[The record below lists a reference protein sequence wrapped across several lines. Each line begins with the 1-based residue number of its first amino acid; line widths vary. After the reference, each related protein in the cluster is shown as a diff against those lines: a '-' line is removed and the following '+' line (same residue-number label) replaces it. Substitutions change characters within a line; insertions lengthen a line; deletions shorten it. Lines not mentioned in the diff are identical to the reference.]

1 MRIGTVPLL
10 LLAQTNGFV
19 IRNHIHLQTRTTIT
33 NRMNN
38 NINNIRLPKL
48 YAEVGS
54 QSLAEMEDDVERTLD
69 QEEPLESLQHK
80 MRAPSKNQQSSQTFS
95 TQEQTFKDE
104 DNEAYERQRTIKKLL
119 DEDDLVWKE
128 ERRRKIMGK
137 YADAKSEEE
146 IQNIKDDED
155 RKIEKGKF

>member
-1 MRIGTVPLL
+1 MKIGTVPLL

-19 IRNHIHLQTRTTIT
+19 IPNRSHLQTRTTST
-33 NRMNN
+33 NTINN
-38 NINNIRLPKL
+38 NINNIRVPKL
-48 YAEVGS
+48 YAEVS
-54 QSLAEMEDDVERTLD
+54 QSLADMEDDVERKLD

-104 DNEAYERQRTIKKLL
+104 DKEAYERQRTIKKLL
-119 DEDDLVWKE
+119 DEDDKVWKE

-137 YADAKSEEE
+137 YADAKSDEEV
-146 IQNIKDDED
+146 QTIKDDED
-155 RKIEKGKF
+155 KKIEKGKF